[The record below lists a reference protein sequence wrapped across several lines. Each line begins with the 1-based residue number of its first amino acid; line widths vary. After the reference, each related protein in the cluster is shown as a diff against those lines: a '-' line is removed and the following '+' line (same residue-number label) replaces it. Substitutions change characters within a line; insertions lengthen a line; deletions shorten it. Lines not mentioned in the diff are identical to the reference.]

1 MVAGPSASHALME
14 LEQIQLS
21 NEVVDS
27 ENICKFILDDD
38 RILTVIIH
46 SWWLQESLWL
56 VRVRMLMLVMN
67 SKKEEYE

>member
-1 MVAGPSASHALME
+1 
-14 LEQIQLS
+14 
-21 NEVVDS
+21 
-27 ENICKFILDDD
+27 LDDD